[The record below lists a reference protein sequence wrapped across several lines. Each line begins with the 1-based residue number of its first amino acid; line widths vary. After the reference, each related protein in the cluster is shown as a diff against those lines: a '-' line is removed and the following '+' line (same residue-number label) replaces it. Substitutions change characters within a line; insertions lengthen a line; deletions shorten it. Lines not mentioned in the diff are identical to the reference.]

1 MEGSDSNLR
10 DTTAISHMVKYITT
24 AVALKGFSYN
34 PAMRSLYRSL
44 GNRAGNKRRS
54 SGRIPG
60 YYPERVKRMLRL
72 ERKHNLVRDG
82 DRILELGTG
91 WLHWEALTLRLFYDI
106 EAVLFDVWD
115 NRQLGGVKNYLR
127 QLRPML
133 NDDFELSVTA
143 LKRAQTLIDEIL
155 KVNSFAELYELL
167 GFEYVVESSG
177 SLAQFSDESFQLVV
191 SGGVLEHVKREAL
204 TTVIRETS
212 QILKPGG
219 WAVHSIDTADHL
231 EHYDRKVSPKMYLCF
246 SDDTW
251 NRLFENE
258 VQYINR
264 MQRGEWLELFKANGF
279 DVIEEESRRVDISK
293 LRLANRYKQME
304 RSDLECTVL
313 KVALRKPTSA
323 F

>member
-1 MEGSDSNLR
+1 
-10 DTTAISHMVKYITT
+10 
-24 AVALKGFSYN
+24 
-34 PAMRSLYRSL
+34 
-44 GNRAGNKRRS
+44 
-54 SGRIPG
+54 
-60 YYPERVKRMLRL
+60 MLRL
-72 ERKHNLVRDG
+72 QKKHKIVRNG

-115 NRQLGGVKNYLR
+115 NRQLGGLKNYLR
-127 QLRPML
+127 QLRGL
-133 NDDFELSVTA
+133 LDSDFGLSA
-143 LKRAQTLIDEIL
+143 AESKRAQSIIDQVL
-155 KVNSFAELYELL
+155 PVTSFAELYELL
-167 GFEYVVESSG
+167 GFDYVVESSG
-177 SLAQFSDESFQLVV
+177 SLKQFSSDSFQLVV
-191 SGGVLEHVKREAL
+191 SGGVLEHVKRDAL
-204 TTVIRETS
+204 PMLSRETAR
-212 QILKPGG
+212 ILKPGG

-231 EHYDRKVSPKMYLCF
+231 EHYDRKVSPKMYLSF

-293 LRLANRYKQME
+293 LRLADRYKKME